1 MDKKS
6 YTYDSGVFT
15 INNQIL
21 HLSGTTINIPN
32 IDNLEFFDFKRH
44 SIFAGLKDWLVGFV
58 FMLIICSIW
67 KKLMILGDIYICTII
82 ILFVYNIKKHKEIY
96 YGLKIETSRGLCVIL
111 KSDNNDFIHN
121 VHDAIVDAMNSKN
134 VNYTI
139 NFDSHDVIN
148 NGIISNGNKNKNKI
162 EVNND

>member
-1 MDKKS
+1 MNEKN
-6 YTYDSGVFT
+6 YTYDSGKFT

-21 HLSGTTINIPN
+21 HLSGTTINISN
-32 IDNLEFFDFKRH
+32 IDNLEFIDFPSP
-44 SIFAGLKDWLVGFV
+44 SIFEGVKDWFGG
-58 FMLIICSIW
+58 LIIMIIICAIW
-67 KKLMILGDIYICTII
+67 KKFIIIGDIYLLTII
-82 ILFVYNIKKHKEIY
+82 PLIIHNIKKASEVY
-96 YGLKIETSRGLCVIL
+96 YGLKIETTRGLCIVF

-121 VHDAIVDAMNSKN
+121 VHDAIVEAMNSKK

-148 NGIISNGNKNKNKI
+148 NGIISKGNKNKNKI